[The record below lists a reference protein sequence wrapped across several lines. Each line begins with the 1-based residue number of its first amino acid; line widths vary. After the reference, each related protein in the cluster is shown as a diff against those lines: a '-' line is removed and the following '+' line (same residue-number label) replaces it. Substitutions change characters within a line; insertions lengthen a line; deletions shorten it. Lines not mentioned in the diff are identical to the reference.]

1 MVYGHL
7 MILSVKDLSVSR
19 GGRLLLSGLNFDVLP
34 SEALVLTGPNGLG
47 KTSLLRTLAGLQP
60 QAGGEIIT
68 ENETAVYAGHAD
80 GLKSGLSV
88 IENLRF
94 WADIF
99 ASRHRL
105 NDALEQFDLS
115 DLKNRLA
122 GRLSAGQKRRL
133 GLARLVLSER
143 PLWLLDE
150 PTVSLDEPSRQGF
163 YKTLQTHF
171 DAGGG
176 AVIVSHTPLA
186 LARSPKVMDL
196 SLFAAQ
202 GFVTTEVDAFL

>member
-1 MVYGHL
+1 
-7 MILSVKDLSVSR
+7 MILSVKDLSVCR
-19 GGRLLLSGLNFDVLP
+19 GSRLLLSGLNFDVLP
-34 SEALVLTGPNGLG
+34 SQALVLTGPNGIG

-60 QAGGEIIT
+60 QADGEIVT
-68 ENETAVYAGHAD
+68 QNDTAVYAGHAD
-80 GLKSGLSV
+80 GIKSGLSV
-88 IENLRF
+88 IENLQF

-115 DLKNRLA
+115 ELKNRLA
-122 GRLSAGQKRRL
+122 GRMSAGQRRRL

-171 DAGGG
+171 DGGGG

-186 LARSPKVMDL
+186 LARAPRVMDL

-202 GFVTTEVDAFL
+202 GFVATEVDAFL

>member
-68 ENETAVYAGHAD
+68 ENETAVYSGHAD

-171 DAGGG
+171 DDGGG